1 MAIQR
6 CKNGHYYNDSESPN
20 CPYCSGESSIGKT
33 IPLGED
39 VNGQSTAFDPTEL
52 LTDTNHGDIPNTRPV
67 GPTMPPEDGHTTI
80 LDPNKNSEIKPVRGW
95 LVVIEGQK
103 LGLDFRIHTGKNTI
117 GRKSSNDICINF
129 DDTVSG
135 ERACF
140 VIYDEKN
147 NAFHLMAGESTN
159 NIYVNNEI
167 LLIPRR
173 LVDNDIIEIGQ
184 TKLIFRSLCN
194 DQFNY

>member
-6 CKNGHYYNDSESPN
+6 CKNGHYYNDSETPN

-33 IPLGED
+33 IPLGEE
-39 VNGQSTAFDPTEL
+39 VNDQNPAFDPTEL
-52 LTDTNHGDIPNTRPV
+52 LGNPAGGIPETRPV
-67 GPTMPPEDGHTTI
+67 DQNQGADGFGHTVI
-80 LDPNKNSEIKPVRGW
+80 LDDAKNSEVKPVRGW

-103 LGLDFRIHTGKNTI
+103 LGLDFRIHTGKNAV
-117 GRKSSNDICINF
+117 GRLKSNDIVISF
-129 DDTVSG
+129 DETISG
-135 ERACF
+135 EKACF

-159 NIYVNNEI
+159 NIYVNNDI
-167 LLIPRR
+167 LLMPRK
-173 LVDNDIIEIGQ
+173 LADNDIIEIGK